1 MGHDAFAD
9 METLV
14 DFVTAHPWLSLGV
27 VGSLLAALF
36 NEVRLRALAVS
47 ALAPAMAVQ
56 AINKG
61 AAVFD
66 LREPKSYSQGHI
78 PNARNLRAVDVPG
91 TPKLK
96 SGKPVLLICDNGSA
110 SGRLAQD
117 LRKKGSEQVF
127 SLKGGLAAWERENLP
142 VVSRRSR

>member
-1 MGHDAFAD
+1 MG
-9 METLV
+9 TLV
-14 DFVTAHPWLSLGV
+14 EFVSAHPWLSLGL

-47 ALAPAMAVQ
+47 ALAPAVAVQ

-66 LREPKSYSQGHI
+66 LREPKAFGQGHI
-78 PNARNLRAVDVPG
+78 PSARNMRAVDVPG
-91 TPKLK
+91 TPKVK
-96 SGKPVLLICDNGSA
+96 SGKSVLLVCENGSS

-117 LRKKGSEQVF
+117 LRKQGSEQVF
-127 SLKGGLAAWERENLP
+127 SLKGGLAAWQRDNMPL
-142 VVSRRSR
+142 VSARGRRK